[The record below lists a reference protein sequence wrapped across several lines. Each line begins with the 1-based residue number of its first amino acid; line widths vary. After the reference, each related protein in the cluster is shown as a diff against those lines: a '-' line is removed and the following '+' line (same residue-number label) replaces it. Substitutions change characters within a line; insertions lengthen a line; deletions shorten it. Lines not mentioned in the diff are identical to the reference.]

1 MISILRRHWF
11 FILLLILISIFY
23 LIGTPAVPFHPDEST
38 FLFMSAEFERITS
51 NPFGLACVS
60 TGDLTPVMRYRM
72 IDAPLT
78 RYIIG
83 AGRSVAALP
92 PPATDWDWSGSWGEN
107 QASGA
112 LPAAVLLQIGRFS
125 IASLFP
131 LSLILLYLIA
141 LKLDGRLLGVV
152 VVIIFSMN
160 PLILLHTRRA
170 MAEGA
175 LIFAIL
181 LALHAFLHA
190 DRYPFLAGLAIALAF
205 NAKHSAGLLLPVGV
219 FAACWTSVSHALRYR
234 HIFSNIVRFMVGFGL
249 LTLLFNPFL
258 WREPVSAAQSALSLR
273 QALIERQ
280 VADYESIAPA
290 LVLESTGQRVAVA
303 IAQVFIA
310 PPIFSETGNY
320 AEFSV
325 AVEKSYLNSF
335 GSQVG
340 RQPLIAGIFIGLT
353 LLGLVASLRT
363 ALGDVR
369 PARRNSVILLL
380 AFFGFSLLIIV
391 LIPLAWQRYY
401 LPLIPFT
408 AIFAGLGIVWG
419 IKTSRD
425 ILAHGRLS
433 SRLSQILAQFTPDSR
448 VS

>member
-51 NPFGLACVS
+51 NPFGLAWVS

-92 PPATDWDWSGSWGEN
+92 PPAADWDWSGSWGEN

-181 LALHAFLHA
+181 LAIYAFLHA

-205 NAKHSAGLLLPVGV
+205 NAKHSAGLLQPVGV
-219 FAACWTSVSHALRYR
+219 FAACWTSESHALRY
-234 HIFSNIVRFMVGFGL
+234 
-249 LTLLFNPFL
+249 
-258 WREPVSAAQSALSLR
+258 
-273 QALIERQ
+273 
-280 VADYESIAPA
+280 
-290 LVLESTGQRVAVA
+290 
-303 IAQVFIA
+303 
-310 PPIFSETGNY
+310 
-320 AEFSV
+320 
-325 AVEKSYLNSF
+325 
-335 GSQVG
+335 
-340 RQPLIAGIFIGLT
+340 IG
-353 LLGLVASLRT
+353 GH
-363 ALGDVR
+363 R
-369 PARRNSVILLL
+369 P
-380 AFFGFSLLIIV
+380 
-391 LIPLAWQRYY
+391 Q
-401 LPLIPFT
+401 
-408 AIFAGLGIVWG
+408 
-419 IKTSRD
+419 
-425 ILAHGRLS
+425 
-433 SRLSQILAQFTPDSR
+433 TPHDPDLD
-448 VS
+448 